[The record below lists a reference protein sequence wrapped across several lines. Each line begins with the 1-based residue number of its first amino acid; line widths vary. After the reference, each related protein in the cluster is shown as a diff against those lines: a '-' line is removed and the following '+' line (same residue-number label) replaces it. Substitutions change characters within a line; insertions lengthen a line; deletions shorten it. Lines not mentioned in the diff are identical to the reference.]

1 LPASAT
7 AGRAGS
13 GGSSLT
19 PVGSQSV
26 LRQVNGARSGLT
38 GLNKRPI
45 PQGQVSVHANH
56 SLTVTAA
63 NGRKFDLRA
72 NGTLAGYSAHGQTA
86 SFRGNGHLASAH
98 TSSMDITR
106 GARGQRTVVSV
117 RPDHSRL
124 VSTGRHSGYLQRSV
138 VHHGRT
144 FNQRTYVQGGH
155 RVTRDYASYRYHGLL
170 LDDYVPLYYYDPDFY
185 GWAYYPWGV
194 PGMYAWGWE
203 GSPWFAFYAGF
214 FSPWASYPS
223 GAYWLTDYFLGQT
236 LADGYQM
243 DEQQESG
250 YAGQDA
256 PQAGDDEAYA
266 QADSPITPELKQAIA
281 EEVQQQLAYENAAAA
296 KPDQAPSLDGLSQ
309 VLVPNHIFLVDQVL
323 NTATTD
329 GQQCGLSVGDVLRL
343 VAAPPEGTATAE
355 LTVASSRR
363 ADCPAGVVVNLSL
376 EDLQEMQNNFRAQL
390 DSGLQ
395 TLHAQQ
401 GKGGLPAAPYAA
413 IAPPPRPV
421 DEPPADTENVQ
432 ALLDAQQQQANQTET
447 SVTQAAFASPQA
459 H

>member
-1 LPASAT
+1 MKGSKRLSRILLGVSVLVSIPVFAAASNNKPAPPPPPRSAPPPSRPAAAPSRPSYSPPPSRPSYNSQPSRPSYNTQPSRPSYNSQPSSPYSHPSYGGARPANPSSPVHSYTPGAPSAGYSSNPRPSSGGTTYTPHTYTPGSSAGGGSAASHGYGNTSVSGEGVRNSNGVTTYTPHASGGSSYAPAVPPVSHANTYAPSSPPVAHGNTYTPSSPSVAHGNSYSPGAPTAAGSAYAPHSLSAAVAARGEVHPVYHLPASAT

-194 PGMYAWGWE
+194 PGMYA
-203 GSPWFAFYAGF
+203 
-214 FSPWASYPS
+214 
-223 GAYWLTDYFLGQT
+223 
-236 LADGYQM
+236 
-243 DEQQESG
+243 
-250 YAGQDA
+250 
-256 PQAGDDEAYA
+256 
-266 QADSPITPELKQAIA
+266 
-281 EEVQQQLAYENAAAA
+281 
-296 KPDQAPSLDGLSQ
+296 
-309 VLVPNHIFLVDQVL
+309 
-323 NTATTD
+323 
-329 GQQCGLSVGDVLRL
+329 CGLGR
-343 VAAPPEGTATAE
+343 
-355 LTVASSRR
+355 
-363 ADCPAGVVVNLSL
+363 
-376 EDLQEMQNNFRAQL
+376 
-390 DSGLQ
+390 
-395 TLHAQQ
+395 
-401 GKGGLPAAPYAA
+401 K
-413 IAPPPRPV
+413 
-421 DEPPADTENVQ
+421 
-432 ALLDAQQQQANQTET
+432 
-447 SVTQAAFASPQA
+447 
-459 H
+459 